1 MDMFKMRKLAML
13 CLYLSIL
20 SILLIFVIPI
30 FIPSANWDLISNI
43 IKPISFVLFASY
55 IVISLIYWRCP
66 YCKKSFGIREH
77 GTDIE
82 FCPYCGC
89 KLK

>member
-1 MDMFKMRKLAML
+1 MDMFKMRKLAMIF
-13 CLYLSIL
+13 LYI
-20 SILLIFVIPI
+20 SILLLLLILVLPM
-30 FIPSANWDLISNI
+30 FISSIYLDTIS
-43 IKPISFVLFASY
+43 KVLSTISFFLFGAY

-66 YCKKSFGIREH
+66 YCKKSFGIREY

-89 KLK
+89 KLQ